1 MDRNG
6 LSSGDVLLKV
16 DVEGAELDVLRG
28 AKKTLER
35 TKVLVL
41 EICWG
46 VPFTQNA
53 SDYVE
58 VLQFMKEKGFTLF
71 NIVEGGGILR
81 HDRLTHADFIF
92 VKEDTL

>member
-46 VPFTQNA
+46 VPFTA
-53 SDYVE
+53 KCFGLRRGVAVYE
-58 VLQFMKEKGFTLF
+58 REK
-71 NIVEGGGILR
+71 VY
-81 HDRLTHADFIF
+81 FI
-92 VKEDTL
+92 